1 MILNSYSINGTIS
14 EIFNVIGKA
23 AGMRAEELR
32 WWNIEKAGNS
42 NIVSEKHLD
51 FTIVGK
57 SSSNKPSN
65 PKKRILSVGRLW
77 IYSSVKDNDGEE
89 NWVLKTFEVVGMAK
103 EYYKEIKDN
112 EGLIDLLVFY
122 DGELIRVDGLEFDL
136 YEVNYL
142 KGVSVYFRTK
152 EEVVAELIRYNNLE
166 DRSIKD
172 TSTIKVIKQRNEIP
186 YQYNKE
192 ANIIEGL

>member
-1 MILNSYSINGTIS
+1 MLLKKHSISGTIS

-23 AGMRAEELR
+23 AGKTAEELR

-42 NIVSEKHLD
+42 NIIGERYLD
-51 FTIVGK
+51 FTIAGK
-57 SSSNKPSN
+57 SSSNKPSR

-89 NWVLKTFEVVGMAK
+89 NWVLKTFEVVEMAK
-103 EYYKEIKDN
+103 EYYREIKDN

-122 DGELIRVDGLEFDL
+122 DGELIKVDGLEFDL

-142 KGVSVYFRTK
+142 KGVSAYFRTK
-152 EEVVAELIRYNNLE
+152 DEVVADLIRYNNLE
-166 DRSIKD
+166 DRSIND
-172 TSTIKVIKQRNEIP
+172 TSTIKVIKQGNEIP

-192 ANIIEGL
+192 ANIIEWL